1 MSKDSVYYIRTGN
14 KISRPF
20 KINWFV
26 KSILLAFVLYTVYIT
41 FEFFSII
48 ELEKQLAETQASIN
62 YKYHRIA
69 LLEAELVGVSQVN
82 NNYQEFFDLIEEP
95 NHVKTSH

>member
-20 KINWFV
+20 TINWFV

-41 FEFFSII
+41 YEFFSII
-48 ELEKQLAETQASIN
+48 ELEKQLSETQASIN
-62 YKYHRIA
+62 DKYHNIA
-69 LLEAELVGVSQVN
+69 LLEAELAGVSQVN
-82 NNYQEFFDLIEEP
+82 NNYQEFFDLIEES
-95 NHVKTSH
+95 NYVKSGH